1 MQALRAAAP
10 VQPLE
15 TTLSI
20 GNDLMPQADRHVDQ
34 IIGVLMAG
42 RTALADAKVYLASRV
57 EGSTFALKGMGT
69 TDIDGIVS
77 FSVTPT
83 QATQY
88 ELVFR
93 GDGAYQSSRSPV
105 LTLKAIGT

>member
-1 MQALRAAAP
+1 MHALRATAL

-42 RTALADAKVYLASRV
+42 RTALADATVYLASRT
-57 EGSTFALKGMGT
+57 EGGTFALTGMGT
-69 TDIDGIVS
+69 TDIDGIAS
-77 FSVTPT
+77 FSVTPA
-83 QATQY
+83 QPTQY
-88 ELVFR
+88 ELIFR
-93 GDGAYQSSRSPV
+93 GDEVYQSSRSPV
-105 LTLKAIGT
+105 MTLKAIGT